1 MKMIAINKSEAKQ
14 LREMLPQA
22 HIIRTMKQ
30 KSKRGRYFCEEVKL
44 VVDALREIRSSGATD
59 GNE

>member
-1 MKMIAINKSEAKQ
+1 MIAINKSEAKQ